1 VNSGAPDP
9 AFDRERLQLAS
20 RMLRA
25 KRYRAARRAFPEV
38 FRRLGDQC
46 AREFELYA
54 SSVPLR
60 GGAVDD
66 ALAFMRHARGIRALP
81 LSWRL
86 RLLAIR
92 TARYFRRESSGFGDE
107 GA

>member
-9 AFDRERLQLAS
+9 AFDGERLQLAS

-38 FRRLGDQC
+38 FRKLGEQC
-46 AREFELYA
+46 AREFDSYA
-54 SSVPLR
+54 TSVPLR

-66 ALAFMRHARGIRALP
+66 AIAFMRHAREIGTLP
-81 LSWRL
+81 ISWRL
-86 RLLAIR
+86 RLFTIR
-92 TARYFRRESSGFGDE
+92 TARYFRRKSAGFGDE

>member
-1 VNSGAPDP
+1 VPDP
-9 AFDRERLQLAS
+9 AFDGERLQLAS

-46 AREFELYA
+46 ARDFDSYA
-54 SSVPLR
+54 ASVPLR
-60 GGAVDD
+60 GGAIDD

-86 RLLAIR
+86 RLLAVR
-92 TARYFRRESSGFGDE
+92 AARYFRRKSAGFEDE